1 MGGEHWMLPLPV
13 IRQRTRQTMV
23 GRTRPLLGLQVRLLF
38 GRKLPLRSE
47 AESEWS
53 FPAETRVGLI
63 GAEGRLDGRS
73 LCVRLEG
80 TRPLSCAP
88 VGWARSGSQ
97 VSGPLELVGVTGGLG
112 ELQVAPEN
120 RLIWKLLRD
129 PCEGQKTVQVPRVE
143 GWPVSRFG
151 RVTSS
156 L

>member
-1 MGGEHWMLPLPV
+1 MLPLPV

-38 GRKLPLRSE
+38 GRKQPPLSE

-53 FPAETRVGLI
+53 SPAETRVGLI

-88 VGWARSGSQ
+88 VGCARSGSQ
-97 VSGPLELVGVTGGLG
+97 VIGPLELVGVMGGLG
-112 ELQVAPEN
+112 EQLVTPEN
-120 RLIWKLLRD
+120 HLIWRKLRD
-129 PCEGQKTVQVPRVE
+129 PCEGQKMVEVPRVE
-143 GWPVSRFG
+143 GWPLLR
-151 RVTSS
+151 
-156 L
+156 